1 MPQRHRGEL
10 RTRGPRAAAEFH
22 EVAAEIG
29 EAAGR
34 QVRYAPIS
42 LDQHATEAAEHGVP
56 ADVIEL
62 LTYLFSE
69 VVDGRNADTTDGVRR
84 ALGREARDFRDYAR
98 NVAATG
104 LWSESA
110 VNA

>member
-1 MPQRHRGEL
+1 MTDHQDEKPTLVLG
-10 RTRGPRAAAEFH
+10 G
-22 EVAAEIG
+22 
-29 EAAGR
+29 AGK
-34 QVRYAPIS
+34 
-42 LDQHATEAAEHGVP
+42 T
-56 ADVIEL
+56 
-62 LTYLFSE
+62 
-69 VVDGRNADTTDGVRR
+69 GRNADTTDGVRR